1 MKKYTDLL
9 IEALL
14 LFSLLFLPVI
24 GYAADAPGSLDELL
38 DQVRNERANAMKANA
53 KREAQFL
60 SEKEQQARLLKEAK
74 VRLVTEET
82 RSDRLKKKF
91 EKNEKTLA
99 SFETRLKKD
108 TGSLGELFGVVRQHA
123 RESEGLFDSSLVSTQ
138 RPDRR
143 EFVGLLAKRKAL
155 PTIKEMERLWFLLQD
170 EMTESGKVVR
180 FSAPVVTREGE
191 ETERRVTRV
200 GVFNAVSEGKYLHYL
215 PETRKLV
222 ELNRQPGTQFQEMA
236 AALEKA
242 NNGVVPMAI
251 DPSRGAILSLLVQ
264 SPDTLERV
272 QQGGVIGYF
281 ILAVG
286 GIALLLVCERFAYLT
301 VVGKR
306 IIKQLKEDLPGLN
319 NALGR
324 IMHVYTEDP
333 DQDVETLEHRLDEAT
348 LKEIPRLERG
358 LTTIAILAAVAPLL
372 GLLGTVT
379 GMIETFQSITL
390 FGAGDPKLM
399 SGGISQALVTT
410 ELGLVVAIPIVLLHS
425 LLHGKSNRLV
435 QILDEQ
441 SAGMVARL
449 SERHH
454 GDNLA

>member
-1 MKKYTDLL
+1 MKPG
-9 IEALL
+9 
-14 LFSLLFLPVI
+14 LFLLPVI
-24 GYAADAPGSLDELL
+24 LLTSPFVTHAANPPGSLDELL
-38 DQVRNERANAMKANA
+38 EQVRNERANAVKANA

-60 SEKEQQARLLKEAK
+60 ADRDQQARLLKEAK
-74 VRLVTEET
+74 ARLVAEEA
-82 RSDRLKKKF
+82 RSARLKKTF
-91 EKNEKTLA
+91 EKNEKTLTLL
-99 SFETRLKKD
+99 ETRLRKEA
-108 TGSLGELFGVVRQHA
+108 GSLGELFGVVRQHA
-123 RESEGLFDSSLVSTQ
+123 REAKGLFDSSLVSVQ

-143 EFVGLLAKRKAL
+143 EFAALLSERKEL
-155 PTIKEMERLWFLLQD
+155 PTIKEMEGLWFRLQD

-180 FSAPVVTREGE
+180 FSAPVVSSEGE
-191 ETERRVTRV
+191 EAQRQVTRV
-200 GVFNAVSEGKYLHYL
+200 GVFNVVSEGKYLHYL
-215 PETRKLV
+215 SATGKLV
-222 ELNRQPGTQFQEMA
+222 ELNRQPSARFLAMVGT
-236 AALEKA
+236 LESA
-242 NNGVVPMAI
+242 HNGVVPMAV
-251 DPSRGAILSLLVQ
+251 DPSRGALLSLLVQ
-264 SPDTLERV
+264 SPDTFERV

-281 ILAVG
+281 ILALG
-286 GIALLLVCERFAYLT
+286 GIALLLVFERFAYLT
-301 VVGKR
+301 LVGKR
-306 IIKQLKEDLPGLN
+306 IIKQMKEEVPGLN

-324 IMHVYTEDP
+324 IMRVYTEDP
-333 DQDVETLEHRLDEAT
+333 NQDVETLEHRLDEAT

-425 LLHGKSNRLV
+425 FIHGKSNRLV

-449 SERHH
+449 AERQHS
-454 GDNLA
+454 DALA